1 MRLISETSFPA
12 QTRFSLH
19 DNPSSHNL
27 APPPPPRASSPD
39 GPPKSQDSTGQ
50 SLEFFSMQP
59 TSGYVTMRPASISSP
74 DETPTHL
81 PLHNQPVRQESSSSI
96 IDSPPSFDVN
106 DLPAPILP
114 TANALHQALY
124 NKPLSSPLSVFDPL
138 NPSVPPI
145 NTVPHDDP
153 VAATTPPESQPI
165 HAVPT
170 SKSDQPSLSD
180 QAFQLDDVVEE
191 CKILRVDDDNEICE
205 ITGSSTPPQFNIPTL
220 PANNPLSPTHS
231 DDAEKPPIP
240 PRLKKPNTDTHTLYI
255 AQLSNTKPGLARSKT
270 VAVQPTNMIDNLHL
284 EFPDVSHGA
293 LNTAVQ
299 NSQGNIEKARGEVKV
314 HQLMGFGLPYIHEED
329 CRRALTH
336 CQGKM
341 DRAAAWLLEQSETIS
356 NRSKT

>member
-1 MRLISETSFPA
+1 MRLISENSCPA
-12 QTRFSLH
+12 PTKHGLH
-19 DNPSSHNL
+19 DDPSPHNL
-27 APPPPPRASSPD
+27 APPPPLCASSPD

-59 TSGYVTMRPASISSP
+59 TSGYVTMRPASTVINSP
-74 DETPTHL
+74 DEIPSHL
-81 PLHNQPVRQESSSSI
+81 PLNDPPVRQESSSSI

-124 NKPLSSPLSVFDPL
+124 NKPLSSPLTKFDPL
-138 NPSVPPI
+138 NSSAPPT
-145 NTVPHDDP
+145 NTVPDDDP
-153 VAATTPPESQPI
+153 VTPTTPPVSPLI

-180 QAFQLDDVVEE
+180 QVFQLDEIVAEYSV
-191 CKILRVDDDNEICE
+191 LSLDDNKISET
-205 ITGSSTPPQFNIPTL
+205 TGSPIPPQFNIPTL
-220 PANNPLSPTHS
+220 SADNPLSPTHS

-240 PRLKKPNTDTHTLYI
+240 PRLKKRDTDSNA
-255 AQLSNTKPGLARSKT
+255 AQPIDTKPTLAKSQT
-270 VAVQPTNMIDNLHL
+270 IVVQPTNIIDTLRL
-284 EFPDVSHGA
+284 EFPDVTLGA
-293 LNTAVQ
+293 LNAAVQ

-356 NRSKT
+356 NRSKP

>member
-1 MRLISETSFPA
+1 MRLISENTCPT

-39 GPPKSQDSTGQ
+39 GPPKSQESTGQ

-59 TSGYVTMRPASISSP
+59 TSGYVSMRPASICSP
-74 DETPTHL
+74 DKIPSHL
-81 PLHNQPVRQESSSSI
+81 PLHDQPVRQESSSSI

-124 NKPLSSPLSVFDPL
+124 NKPLSSALSTFDPL
-138 NPSVPPI
+138 DSLVPPGD
-145 NTVPHDDP
+145 TVPHDDP
-153 VAATTPPESQPI
+153 VTATTPPPSQSI
-165 HAVPT
+165 HAMPT

-180 QAFQLDDVVEE
+180 QVFQLDKIVEE
-191 CKILRVDDDNEICE
+191 CSILRVGDDNEICE
-205 ITGSSTPPQFNIPTL
+205 TTGSPISPQFSTPTL
-220 PANNPLSPTHS
+220 PANNPLSPIHS

-240 PRLKKPNTDTHTLYI
+240 PRLKKRDKDSNSLYI
-255 AQLSNTKPGLARSKT
+255 AQPDNTIPALARSKT
-270 VAVQPTNMIDNLHL
+270 VTVKPTNMIDTLHL
-284 EFPDVSHGA
+284 EFPDVTPGP

-299 NSQGNIEKARGEVKV
+299 NSQGNVEKAREEVKV
-314 HQLMGFGLPYIHEED
+314 YQLMGFGFPYIHEED

-356 NRSKT
+356 NRTKT